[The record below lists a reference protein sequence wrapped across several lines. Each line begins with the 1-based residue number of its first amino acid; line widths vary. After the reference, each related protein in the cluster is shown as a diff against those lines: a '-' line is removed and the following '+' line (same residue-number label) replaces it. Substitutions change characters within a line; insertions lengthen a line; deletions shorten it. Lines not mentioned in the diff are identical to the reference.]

1 MGAWG
6 SGPFEN
12 DDAGDWV
19 YDLEGADDFA
29 LVRDALD
36 VAGSRYLDAG
46 EGAAAVAA
54 AVVVAAAL
62 DPTVVDN
69 LPEAV
74 TAWLEDHA
82 RQVDA
87 GDRRLATTA
96 LDRVVGER
104 SELAELWDEAP
115 DGPTWREG
123 IAALRARI
131 GGG

>member
-62 DPTVVDN
+62 DPSGVEGV
-69 LPEAV
+69 PEAV
-74 TAWLEDHA
+74 TAWLDSHA
-82 RQVDA
+82 RQVDP
-87 GDRRLATTA
+87 GDRRLATAA

-115 DGPTWREG
+115 DGPAWREG
-123 IAALRARI
+123 VAALRARLA
-131 GGG
+131 GG

>member
-54 AVVVAAAL
+54 AVVVAAAF
-62 DPTVVDN
+62 DPTGVDGV
-69 LPEAV
+69 PEAV
-74 TAWLEDHA
+74 TAWLDDHA
-82 RQVDA
+82 RHVDP
-87 GDRRLATTA
+87 GDRRLATAA

-115 DGPTWREG
+115 DGPAWREG
-123 IAALRARI
+123 IATLKARPSA
-131 GGG
+131 G

>member
-1 MGAWG
+1 MGVWG

-54 AVVVAAAL
+54 AAVVAAAL
-62 DPTVVDN
+62 DTGAIEG
-69 LPEAV
+69 LPEEV
-74 TAWLEDHA
+74 VAWLEAHA
-82 RQVDA
+82 RQAEPADA
-87 GDRRLATTA
+87 QLASAA
-96 LDRVVGER
+96 LDRVTGEH
-104 SELAELWDEAP
+104 SELADLWDEAP
-115 DGPTWREG
+115 EGPTWRSG
-123 IAALRARI
+123 VTALAQRLAR
-131 GGG
+131 